1 MQETQVW
8 SLSCD
13 NPLEKGM
20 ATHSSILAWRIPW
33 IEEAG
38 GLQSM
43 GSQKVTHNWATNT
56 LGQLTELK
64 TVFYIL
70 LSGYYKGYNSETA
83 QWRRCRGQG
92 RGVELPS
99 LPEHPTPSTLMCLFA
114 NPEALWIPL
123 LRGFH
128 GVSLYKAWLIN
139 NWPWV
144 IECNL
149 YLASNLFLEDRGW
162 DQKFEPYNYAL
173 VFWWSSPHCEAV

>member
-1 MQETQVW
+1 MAQIVKNLPAMQETQVW

-92 RGVELPS
+92 RGWSFHPFLNILPPAPWCVCS
-99 LPEHPTPSTLMCLFA
+99 PTLKLSESHCWGVFM
-114 NPEALWIPL
+114 E
-123 LRGFH
+123 FH
-128 GVSLYKAWLIN
+128 YIRHDWLI
-139 NWPWV
+139 
-144 IECNL
+144 IGH
-149 YLASNLFLEDRGW
+149 GW
-162 DQKFEPYNYAL
+162 LNAI
-173 VFWWSSPHCEAV
+173 SI